1 MEMKKLFILTF
12 SILILL
18 SGCDV
23 LEEPYRK
30 EGIQLNTSRKVLLE
44 DYTGHRCPNCP
55 AAGKLMKELKEVYGD
70 NLVMMAVHATQLA
83 KIKFGPHYLYDFT
96 TETGDIWSDHFGLNL
111 SGIPNGLINRKERDG
126 SRIISPGSWA
136 TVIYDELNLPAEA
149 SIELEAKWEQQSRQI
164 SVRALT
170 TIADPMAGEAY
181 YVTVV
186 LLEDSIIKP
195 QFNNDPAIGPVPDI
209 LDYVHNHVLRM
220 SFTGAWGVPINPQ
233 VVDTRNFTYTLDG
246 SSDIVPENCR
256 VIAFISNSNR
266 EVLQAEEIRLIP

>member
-1 MEMKKLFILTF
+1 MKKFFILTI
-12 SILILL
+12 SMMILI

-30 EGIQLNTSRKVLLE
+30 EGFQLNTSRKVLLE

-70 NLVMMAVHATQLA
+70 NLVMIAVHATQLA
-83 KIKFGPHYLYDFT
+83 KLKVGVYQYDFT

-126 SRIISPGSWA
+126 NRIISPGNWA
-136 TVIYDELNLPAEA
+136 TVVFNELNLPSEA
-149 SIELEAKWEQQSRQI
+149 GIELEAKWESQSRQI
-164 SVRALT
+164 SVKALT
-170 TIADPMAGEAY
+170 TIADPQPGEMY
-181 YVTVV
+181 SITVV

-195 QFNNDPAIGPVPDI
+195 QLNNDPTVGPMPDI
-209 LDYVHNHVLRM
+209 FDYVHNHVLRM
-220 SFTGAWGVPINPQ
+220 SFTGAWGVAINPQ
-233 VVDTRNFTYTLDG
+233 VVDTRNFTYTLDS

-256 VIAFISNSNR
+256 VIAFISNSKR